1 MTMQSSPKDQLG
13 FDALLL
19 DAAEDNQA
27 RMFERET
34 AHLPCHWEEAIECH
48 RGQIDAHH
56 AAMLAMDFDAANAIR
71 KDAHLLARKLNGG
84 KPGILAGKDA
94 PGCVLAR
101 ECAADDGAIP
111 LWGQDGA
118 FVMNAAG
125 MDMRVEMDG
134 VFGVGASSMP
144 FLGFSVRCV
153 DPAKPFLSETGFRS
167 FLGCTVEPQLGM
179 TIEDFV
185 RRIVE
190 FHVSEEL
197 KGKLIDVSENYRDKR

>member
-1 MTMQSSPKDQLG
+1 MTKQSFHQDQLG

-27 RMFERET
+27 RAFERET
-34 AHLPCHWEEAIECH
+34 AHLPSEWKDAIECH
-48 RGQIDAHH
+48 RRQIDEHH
-56 AAMLAMDFDAANAIR
+56 AAMLAMDFDTANAIR
-71 KDAHLLARKLNGG
+71 EDAHLLAQKLNGG

-101 ECAADDGAIP
+101 KCAADDGTVP
-111 LWGQDGA
+111 YWGQYGA
-118 FVMNAAG
+118 FLTNVAG
-125 MDMRVEMDG
+125 MGMLVEMDG
-134 VFGVGASSMP
+134 MFGVGASSMP

-179 TIEDFV
+179 TTENFV

-190 FHVSEEL
+190 FHVSKEL
-197 KGKLIDVSENYRDKR
+197 KGKLLDVAERYRDKR